1 MKIIGSPHLF
11 IGLNPTQV
19 DFIPGN
25 IDGMKLYKLGNV
37 QAKNCWKV
45 ASDLRHFK
53 MNTTRRKGLKGKI
66 KIGTCA
72 GSYECQNDNCPFR
85 NTNPER
91 KRNQA
96 NWQYIGGRKVCK
108 HCGVWGTP
116 GDCNAR
122 AMVEYNS
129 ELKEVTVYHLGKHTC
144 TPKFNTAY
152 YDSVMAE
159 ALSKHFKMGPVALK
173 TMQVNEAVANFATLF
188 QITMT
193 HLLCF

>member
-1 MKIIGSPHLF
+1 MNVKMTIALSGIQILKEKGIRPIGSILV
-11 IGLNPTQV
+11 G
-19 DFIPGN
+19 G
-25 IDGMKLYKLGNV
+25 KC
-37 QAKNCWKV
+37 A
-45 ASDLRHFK
+45 
-53 MNTTRRKGLKGKI
+53 NT
-66 KIGTCA
+66 
-72 GSYECQNDNCPFR
+72 
-85 NTNPER
+85 
-91 KRNQA
+91 
-96 NWQYIGGRKVCK
+96 
-108 HCGVWGTP
+108 GVWGTP

-122 AMVEYNS
+122 KMVEYNS

-193 HLLCF
+193 HLLRF